1 MLKMS
6 KSSEREHTQFAYF
19 RLNLCKQTAAVAA
32 PAAVVSL
39 RIRSMP
45 YICMAVYDMCVFMR
59 ARSFKLPNVYIYII
73 LIWACL
79 QLFVLIALCV
89 QRISVAVTL
98 LLFICFLLICILF
111 ARFLC
116 VIHLQRVSNPT
127 RALVHFL
134 NLFQYASVYVRVC
147 VCVSR
152 CEWTF
157 IRAQCKITMS
167 YIICI

>member
-1 MLKMS
+1 MS

-98 LLFICFLLICILF
+98 LLFICFCSFVFYSLDSCVLFTYNAFRTRLGHWFIFWTFFNMHLYMFEFVFVFHDVNGLLF
-111 ARFLC
+111 AHN
-116 VIHLQRVSNPT
+116 VKLQCRT
-127 RALVHFL
+127 L
-134 NLFQYASVYVRVC
+134 
-147 VCVSR
+147 
-152 CEWTF
+152 
-157 IRAQCKITMS
+157 
-167 YIICI
+167 